1 MCPLFVSR
9 IRCVVIGMDGL
20 NWQSRNNEPEKLRR
34 CINMLSLVFFW
45 FCLPISVGVSLW
57 DWWEGFNSS
66 IQIELNAICIWEMRA
81 SFLDGEMFSFNDTQ
95 WRWCYF
101 EPWYCRCHVQILLM
115 MPKEKTLLE
124 EDILSVKNRCFVGRD
139 GGGVL
144 YSHLYNSKYEHL
156 REMSSVSKVNCVF
169 FDNFECVWKKNP
181 GKTFISSTKLHSS
194 RLRCIYCINW
204 LLPIKRLRV
213 EAINALF
220 YRNLIVLAIF
230 SSISL
235 LILQPFNI

>member
-1 MCPLFVSR
+1 MGDEGKFPGWWNVFIQRYTMEVVLFWAVILPMPRANFAYDAEGKDLAWRGYPLS
-9 IRCVVIGMDGL
+9 
-20 NWQSRNNEPEKLRR
+20 EKS
-34 CINMLSLVFFW
+34 M
-45 FCLPISVGVSLW
+45 FCGEGRGV
-57 DWWEGFNSS
+57 
-66 IQIELNAICIWEMRA
+66 A
-81 SFLDGEMFSFNDTQ
+81 
-95 WRWCYF
+95 
-101 EPWYCRCHVQILLM
+101 
-115 MPKEKTLLE
+115 
-124 EDILSVKNRCFVGRD
+124 
-139 GGGVL
+139 L
-144 YSHLYNSKYEHL
+144 YSRLYNSKYEHL

-169 FDNFECVWKKNP
+169 LDNFECVWKKNQ